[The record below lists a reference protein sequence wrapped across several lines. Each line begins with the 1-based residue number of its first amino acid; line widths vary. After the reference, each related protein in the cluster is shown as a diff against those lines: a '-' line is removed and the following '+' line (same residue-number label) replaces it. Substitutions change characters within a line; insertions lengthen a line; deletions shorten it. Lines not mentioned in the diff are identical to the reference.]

1 MLEEYQFLNTFAE
14 DLEKPENES
23 EEVKKFFTPP
33 ESPRP
38 ETPQPLIKELSSEP
52 PSFLEPIKEEPSVES
67 IPRHRTLTPV
77 KSALKVRF
85 KQ

>member
-14 DLEKPENES
+14 DPEKPEHKS
-23 EEVKKFFTPP
+23 EEVEKFFTPP

-38 ETPQPLIKELSSEP
+38 ETRPLIKELSPEL
-52 PSFLEPIKEEPSVES
+52 PSFLEPIKEEPSVKS
-67 IPRHRTLTPV
+67 IPRHRTWTPV

-85 KQ
+85 QQ